1 MRLHAH
7 LIDVV
12 ILTPETVGLVW
23 CLTSSLSLS
32 VEFSV
37 TGEAKDV
44 ARSAPQGLL
53 SLKRVLEGGSSE
65 RQHLVGVERRS
76 RTTEGT

>member
-1 MRLHAH
+1 M
-7 LIDVV
+7 
-12 ILTPETVGLVW
+12 
-23 CLTSSLSLS
+23 S

-76 RTTEGT
+76 RTTEGTLKPEDIEVRTFLQLKFYTGPAAGSN